1 MNKEIL
7 KTISV
12 LYVEDENDVREFTS
26 KLLTSLLRKVYVAQ
40 DGLEGLKI
48 YEENKDDIDL
58 IVSDI
63 NMPKMDGLSMCDAIK
78 KINHEI
84 PLVITS
90 AHNDTNFLKR
100 AIEIGVTTYA
110 MKPIDLYQL
119 IESII
124 KAMEPI
130 ILRKKLI
137 ELNLSLESKIEKEIN
152 KIKSILDAQDNII
165 IVTNKEEIT
174 NVNKKFLDFFG
185 IINFDDFIATKKNIF
200 DFFQEEFGFITKE
213 QIDKQESWIKYIKD
227 LHEIDRIVKI
237 KGASLE
243 EKIFAINVDYY
254 ENKDDYHENKDDYYV
269 FSLTDITK
277 LKEKSNLLEYQA
289 SHDKLTGLFNR
300 NRFDEVYEK
309 EIKRAKRYNNDLSL
323 IIFDIDNFKMIN
335 DTYGHQTGDEVLKE
349 MARITISNVR
359 EQDIIVRWGG
369 EEFLILLPQTNL
381 LGAFTVANKIRT
393 SIEANIFTTNSL
405 NITASF
411 GVTQLLE
418 NDDESSFIARSDKFL
433 YEAKKTGKNKVVSS

>member
-48 YEENKDDIDL
+48 YEENKDNIDL

-90 AHNDTNFLKR
+90 AHNDTNFLRR

-130 ILRKKLI
+130 ILKRKLI

-185 IINFDDFIATKKNIF
+185 VDNFDEFIATRKNIF
-200 DFFQEEFGFITKE
+200 DFFEEEFGLITKE
-213 QIDKQESWIKYIKD
+213 QINKQESWIKYIKD

-254 ENKDDYHENKDDYYV
+254 ENKDDYYV

-300 NRFDEVYEK
+300 NRFDELYEK
-309 EIKRAKRYNNDLSL
+309 EIKRARRYNNDLSL
-323 IIFDIDNFKMIN
+323 ILFDIDNFKMIN
-335 DTYGHQTGDEVLKE
+335 DSYGHQTGDEVLKE
-349 MARITISNVR
+349 IAKIILGNVR
-359 EQDIIVRWGG
+359 EQDINVRWGG

-393 SIEANIFTTNSL
+393 SIETNIFTTNSL

-418 NDDESSFIARSDKFL
+418 NDDESSFITRSDKFL

>member
-1 MNKEIL
+1 MNKEVL

-40 DGLEGLKI
+40 DGQEGLKI
-48 YEENKDDIDL
+48 FEENKDDIDL
-58 IVSDI
+58 IISDI
-63 NMPKMDGLSMCDAIK
+63 NMPKMDGLSMCEAIK

-90 AHNDTNFLKR
+90 AHNDTNFLR
-100 AIEIGVTTYA
+100 RSIEIGVTTYA

-119 IESII
+119 MESII

-130 ILRKKLI
+130 ILKKKLI
-137 ELNLSLESKIEKEIN
+137 ELNLSLESKIEQEIN

-174 NVNKKFLDFFG
+174 NVNKKFLAFFG
-185 IINFDDFIATKKNIF
+185 VDNFDEFIKSKKNIF

-213 QIDKQESWIKYIKD
+213 QITKQESWIKYIKD

-237 KGASLE
+237 KSALEE

-254 ENKDDYHENKDDYYV
+254 ENKDDYYV

-300 NRFDEVYEK
+300 NRFDEIYTK
-309 EIKRAKRYNNDLSL
+309 EIKRTKRYNNELSI
-323 IIFDIDNFKMIN
+323 IIFDIDDFKMVN
-335 DTYGHQTGDEVLKE
+335 DTYGHQIGDEVLKE
-349 MARITISNVR
+349 IAKITLNGVR
-359 EQDIIVRWGG
+359 EQDINVRWGG

-381 LGAFTVANKIRT
+381 TGALTVASKIK
-393 SIEANIFTTNSL
+393 SAIKEHIFTDKSL
-405 NITASF
+405 KITASF
-411 GVTQLLE
+411 GVSQLLE
-418 NDDESSFIARSDKFL
+418 EDDEVSLISRSDKLL
-433 YEAKKTGKNKVVSS
+433 YEAKKTGKDKVIA

>member
-12 LYVEDENDVREFTS
+12 LYVEDENDVRGFTS
-26 KLLTSLLRKVYVAQ
+26 KLLASLLRKVYVAQ
-40 DGLEGLKI
+40 DGLEGLELFEK
-48 YEENKDDIDL
+48 NKDDIDL
-58 IVSDI
+58 IVTDI
-63 NMPKMDGLSMCDAIK
+63 NMPKMDGLSMCAAIK
-78 KINHEI
+78 NINSEV

-90 AHNDTNFLKR
+90 AHNDTNFLKK
-100 AIEIGVTTYA
+100 AIEIGVNTYA

-119 IESII
+119 VESII

-130 ILRKKLI
+130 ILKRKLI
-137 ELNLSLESKIEKEIN
+137 ELNLSLESKIEQEVN

-165 IVTNKEEIT
+165 IVTSKEKIT

-185 IINFDDFIATKKNIF
+185 ITNFDDFIATEKDIF

-213 QIDKQESWIKYIKD
+213 QIIKQESWIKYIKD

-237 KGASLE
+237 KNKNKE

-254 ENKDDYHENKDDYYV
+254 ENKDNYYV

-300 NRFDEVYEK
+300 NRFDDIYPK
-309 EIKRAKRYNNDLSL
+309 EIKRSKRYNNELS
-323 IIFDIDNFKMIN
+323 IILFDIDNFKQIN
-335 DTYGHQTGDEVLKE
+335 DNYGHPVGDEVLKE
-349 MARITISNVR
+349 IANITLNSVR
-359 EQDIIVRWGG
+359 EQDITVRWGG
-369 EEFLILLPQTNL
+369 EEFLVLLPQTDL
-381 LGAFTVANKIRT
+381 AGAIIAANKIRS
-393 SIEANIFTTNSL
+393 SIESEGITAHSL
-405 NITASF
+405 MVTASF

-418 NDDESSFIARSDKFL
+418 DDNEASFISRSDKFL

>member
-7 KTISV
+7 KDISV

-26 KLLTSLLRKVYVAQ
+26 KLLGSLLKKVYVAQ
-40 DGLEGLKI
+40 NGLEGLEI
-48 YEENKDDIDL
+48 YKENQNDIDL
-58 IVSDI
+58 IISDI
-63 NMPKMDGLSMCDAIK
+63 NMPKMNGLDMCEQIR
-78 KINHEI
+78 KINNEM

-90 AHNDTNFLKR
+90 AHNDTNFLRK
-100 AIEIGVTTYA
+100 AIEVGVNTYA

-130 ILRKKLI
+130 LLKRKLI
-137 ELNLSLESKIEKEIN
+137 ELNLSLESKIEQEVS

-165 IVTNKEEIT
+165 IVTHNENIT
-174 NVNKKFLDFFG
+174 NVNKKFLDFFE
-185 IINFDDFIATKKNIF
+185 IKDFDDFTSSGKNIF

-213 QIDKQESWIKYIKD
+213 KINKQESWIQYIKD

-237 KGASLE
+237 KNSSNE
-243 EKIFAINVDYY
+243 EKIFAINVDFY
-254 ENKDDYHENKDDYYV
+254 ENKDNYYV

-300 NRFDEVYEK
+300 NRFDELYSK
-309 EIKRAKRYNNDLSL
+309 EIKRAKRYENNLS
-323 IIFDIDNFKMIN
+323 IILFDIDDFKNVN
-335 DTYGHQTGDEVLKE
+335 DNYGHQIGDEVLIE
-349 MARITISNVR
+349 ISKILLNNVR
-359 EQDIIVRWGG
+359 EPDICVRWGG

-381 LGAFTVANKIRT
+381 EGAKAVAEKIRVT
-393 SIEANIFTTNSL
+393 IIEKPLTEKNLPIS
-405 NITASF
+405 ASF
-411 GVTQLLE
+411 GVCQMDE
-418 NDDESSFIARSDKFL
+418 NDGDFSLISKSDKLL
-433 YEAKKTGKNKVVSS
+433 YLAKKSGKNIVIAQ

>member
-1 MNKEIL
+1 MMNKEIL

-26 KLLTSLLRKVYVAQ
+26 KLLGSLLKNVYVAQ

-48 YEENKDDIDL
+48 FEEHKDDIDL

-63 NMPKMDGLSMCDAIK
+63 NMPKMDGLSMCEAIK
-78 KINHEI
+78 KINPEI

-100 AIEIGVTTYA
+100 SIEIGVTTYA

-130 ILRKKLI
+130 ILKRKLI
-137 ELNLSLESKIEKEIN
+137 ELNLSLESKIEQEIS

-165 IVTNKEEIT
+165 IVTNKEKIT

-185 IINFDDFIATKKNIF
+185 VDNFDEFIATKKNIF
-200 DFFQEEFGFITKE
+200 DFFEEEFGFITKE
-213 QIDKQESWIKYIKD
+213 QINKQESWIKYIKE

-237 KGASLE
+237 KGISEE

-254 ENKDDYHENKDDYYV
+254 DNKDDYYV

-300 NRFDEVYEK
+300 NRFDEIYTK
-309 EIKRAKRYNNDLSL
+309 EIKRARRYNNDLSI
-323 IIFDIDNFKMIN
+323 IIFDVDDFKMVN
-335 DTYGHQTGDEVLKE
+335 DNYGHQTGDEVLKE
-349 MARITISNVR
+349 MAQIVLTHVR
-359 EQDIIVRWGG
+359 EQDISVRWGG

-381 LGAFTVANKIRT
+381 AGAVAVANKIKT
-393 SIEANIFTTNSL
+393 AINEHIFTNNSL
-405 NITASF
+405 TITGSF
-411 GVTQLLE
+411 GVAQLLDEDNE
-418 NDDESSFIARSDKFL
+418 NDFISRTDKLL
-433 YEAKKTGKNKVVSS
+433 YEAKKTGKNKVIS

>member
-48 YEENKDDIDL
+48 YEENKDNIDL

-381 LGAFTVANKIRT
+381 LGASTVANKIRT

-418 NDDESSFIARSDKFL
+418 NDDESSFITRSDKFL

>member
-1 MNKEIL
+1 MNKEVL

-40 DGLEGLKI
+40 DGQEGLKI
-48 YEENKDDIDL
+48 FEENKDDIDL
-58 IVSDI
+58 IISDI
-63 NMPKMDGLSMCDAIK
+63 NMPKMDGLSMCEAIK
-78 KINHEI
+78 KINSEI

-90 AHNDTNFLKR
+90 AHNDTNFLR
-100 AIEIGVTTYA
+100 RSIEIGVTTYA

-119 IESII
+119 MESII

-130 ILRKKLI
+130 ILKKKLI
-137 ELNLSLESKIEKEIN
+137 ELNLSLESKIEQEIN

-185 IINFDDFIATKKNIF
+185 VDNFDEFIKSRKNIF

-213 QIDKQESWIKYIKD
+213 QITKQESWIKYIKD

-237 KGASLE
+237 RSALEE

-254 ENKDDYHENKDDYYV
+254 ENKDDYYV

-300 NRFDEVYEK
+300 NRFDEIYTK
-309 EIKRAKRYNNDLSL
+309 EIKRTKRYNNELSI
-323 IIFDIDNFKMIN
+323 IIFDIDDFKMVN
-335 DTYGHQTGDEVLKE
+335 DTYGHQIGDEVLKE
-349 MARITISNVR
+349 IAKITLNGVR
-359 EQDIIVRWGG
+359 EQDINVRWGG

-381 LGAFTVANKIRT
+381 TGAVTVASKIK
-393 SIEANIFTTNSL
+393 SAIKEHIFTDKSL
-405 NITASF
+405 KITASF
-411 GVTQLLE
+411 GVSQLLE
-418 NDDESSFIARSDKFL
+418 EDDEVSLISRSDKLL
-433 YEAKKTGKNKVVSS
+433 YEAKKTGKDKVIA

>member
-7 KTISV
+7 KDICV
-12 LYVEDENDVREFTS
+12 LYVEDENDVREFTA
-26 KLLTSLLRKVYVAQ
+26 KLLDSLLKKVYVAE

-48 YEENKDDIDL
+48 FEENKNVIDL
-58 IVSDI
+58 IISDI
-63 NMPKMDGLSMCDAIK
+63 NMPKMDGLTMCEAIK
-78 KINHEI
+78 KINTEI

-90 AHNDTNFLKR
+90 AHNDTNFLR
-100 AIEIGVTTYA
+100 RSIEIGVTTYA

-119 IESII
+119 VGSII

-130 ILRKKLI
+130 ILKKKLM
-137 ELNLSLESKIEKEIN
+137 ELNLSLESKIEQEIN

-185 IINFDDFIATKKNIF
+185 INDFNEFIKSKKNIF
-200 DFFQEEFGFITKE
+200 DFFKEEFGFISKE
-213 QIDKQESWIKYIKD
+213 QINKQESWIKYIKE

-237 KGASLE
+237 KDSLDE

-254 ENKDDYHENKDDYYV
+254 ENKEDYYV

-277 LKEKSNLLEYQA
+277 LKEKSNLFEYQA

-300 NRFDEVYEK
+300 NKFDEVYSK
-309 EIKRAKRYNNDLSL
+309 ELKRSKRYNNELSM
-323 IIFDIDNFKMIN
+323 IIFDIDDFKMVN
-335 DTYGHQTGDEVLKE
+335 DNYGHQIGDDVLKE
-349 MARITISNVR
+349 IAKIILKNVR
-359 EQDIIVRWGG
+359 EQDVNVRWGG

-381 LGAFTVANKIRT
+381 AGAVTVASKIR
-393 SIEANIFTTNSL
+393 IAIKEHLFTPEIL
-405 NITASF
+405 KITASF
-411 GVTQLLE
+411 GVSQLLSE
-418 NDDESSFIARSDKFL
+418 DSETTFISRSDTLL
-433 YEAKKTGKNKVVSS
+433 YEAKKTGKDKVIS

>member
-1 MNKEIL
+1 MNKEVL
-7 KTISV
+7 KNISV

-40 DGLEGLKI
+40 DGQEGLKI
-48 YEENKDDIDL
+48 FEENKDDIDL
-58 IVSDI
+58 IISDI
-63 NMPKMDGLSMCDAIK
+63 NMPKMDGLSMCEAIK

-90 AHNDTNFLKR
+90 AHNDTNFLR
-100 AIEIGVTTYA
+100 RSIEIGVTTYA

-119 IESII
+119 MESII

-137 ELNLSLESKIEKEIN
+137 ELNLSLESKIEQEIN

-185 IINFDDFIATKKNIF
+185 VDNFDEFIKSKKNIF

-213 QIDKQESWIKYIKD
+213 QITKQESWIKYIKD

-237 KGASLE
+237 KSALEE

-254 ENKDDYHENKDDYYV
+254 ENKDDYYV

-300 NRFDEVYEK
+300 NRFDEIYTK
-309 EIKRAKRYNNDLSL
+309 EIKRTKRYNNELSI
-323 IIFDIDNFKMIN
+323 IIFDIDDFKMVN
-335 DTYGHQTGDEVLKE
+335 DTYGHQIGDEVLKE
-349 MARITISNVR
+349 IAKITLNGVR
-359 EQDIIVRWGG
+359 EQDINVRWGG
-369 EEFLILLPQTNL
+369 EEFLILLPQTNIT
-381 LGAFTVANKIRT
+381 GALTVASKIK
-393 SIEANIFTTNSL
+393 SAIKEHIFTDKSL
-405 NITASF
+405 KITASF
-411 GVTQLLE
+411 GVSQLLDE
-418 NDDESSFIARSDKFL
+418 DDEVTLISRSDKLL
-433 YEAKKTGKNKVVSS
+433 YEAKKTGKDKVIA

>member
-1 MNKEIL
+1 MNKEVL

-40 DGLEGLKI
+40 DGQEGLKI
-48 YEENKDDIDL
+48 FEENKDDIDL
-58 IVSDI
+58 IISDI
-63 NMPKMDGLSMCDAIK
+63 NMPKMDGLSMCEAIK

-90 AHNDTNFLKR
+90 AHNDTNFLR
-100 AIEIGVTTYA
+100 RSIEIGVTTYA

-119 IESII
+119 MESII

-137 ELNLSLESKIEKEIN
+137 ELNLSLESKIEQEIN

-185 IINFDDFIATKKNIF
+185 VDNFDEFIKSKKNIF

-213 QIDKQESWIKYIKD
+213 QITKQESWIKYIKD

-237 KGASLE
+237 KSALEE

-254 ENKDDYHENKDDYYV
+254 ENKDDYYV

-300 NRFDEVYEK
+300 NRFDEIYTK
-309 EIKRAKRYNNDLSL
+309 EIKRTKRYNNELSI
-323 IIFDIDNFKMIN
+323 IIFDIDDFKMVN
-335 DTYGHQTGDEVLKE
+335 DTYGHQIGDEVLKE
-349 MARITISNVR
+349 IAKITLNGVR
-359 EQDIIVRWGG
+359 EQDINVRWGG
-369 EEFLILLPQTNL
+369 EEFLILLPQTNIT
-381 LGAFTVANKIRT
+381 GALTVASKIK
-393 SIEANIFTTNSL
+393 SAIKEHIFTDKSL
-405 NITASF
+405 KITASF
-411 GVTQLLE
+411 GVSQLLDE
-418 NDDESSFIARSDKFL
+418 DDEVTLISRSDKLL
-433 YEAKKTGKNKVVSS
+433 YEAKKTGKDKVIA

>member
-26 KLLTSLLRKVYVAQ
+26 KLLTFLLRKVYVAQ

-78 KINHEI
+78 KINQEI

-90 AHNDTNFLKR
+90 AHNDTNFLRR

-130 ILRKKLI
+130 ILKRKLI

-185 IINFDDFIATKKNIF
+185 VDNFDEFIATRKNIF
-200 DFFQEEFGFITKE
+200 DFFEEEFGFITKE
-213 QIDKQESWIKYIKD
+213 QINKQESWIKYIKD

-254 ENKDDYHENKDDYYV
+254 ENKDDYYV

-289 SHDKLTGLFNR
+289 SHDK
-300 NRFDEVYEK
+300 
-309 EIKRAKRYNNDLSL
+309 
-323 IIFDIDNFKMIN
+323 
-335 DTYGHQTGDEVLKE
+335 
-349 MARITISNVR
+349 
-359 EQDIIVRWGG
+359 
-369 EEFLILLPQTNL
+369 
-381 LGAFTVANKIRT
+381 
-393 SIEANIFTTNSL
+393 
-405 NITASF
+405 
-411 GVTQLLE
+411 
-418 NDDESSFIARSDKFL
+418 
-433 YEAKKTGKNKVVSS
+433 

>member
-1 MNKEIL
+1 MMNKEIL

-26 KLLTSLLRKVYVAQ
+26 KLLSSLLKNVYVAQ
-40 DGLEGLKI
+40 DGLNGLKI
-48 YEENKDDIDL
+48 FEEHKDDIDL

-78 KINHEI
+78 KINPEI

-130 ILRKKLI
+130 ILKRKLI
-137 ELNLSLESKIEKEIN
+137 ELNLSLESKIEQEIS

-165 IVTNKEEIT
+165 IVTNKEKIT

-185 IINFDDFIATKKNIF
+185 IDNFDEFIATRTNIF
-200 DFFQEEFGFITKE
+200 DFFEEEFGFITKE
-213 QIDKQESWIKYIKD
+213 QINKQESWIKYIKE

-237 KGASLE
+237 KSITDE

-254 ENKDDYHENKDDYYV
+254 DNKDDYYV

-300 NRFDEVYEK
+300 NRFDEIYAK
-309 EIKRAKRYNNDLSL
+309 EIKRARRYNNDLSI
-323 IIFDIDNFKMIN
+323 IIFDVDDFKIVN
-335 DTYGHQTGDEVLKE
+335 DSYGHQIGDEVLKE
-349 MARITISNVR
+349 MSQVMLNNVR
-359 EQDIIVRWGG
+359 EQDITVRWGG

-381 LGAFTVANKIRT
+381 AGAVAVANKIK
-393 SIEANIFTTNSL
+393 IAINEHIFTSNSL
-405 NITASF
+405 VISGSF
-411 GVTQLLE
+411 GVAQLLAE
-418 NDDESSFIARSDKFL
+418 DSESDFISRVDKLL
-433 YEAKKTGKNKVVSS
+433 YEAKKTGKNKVIF

>member
-1 MNKEIL
+1 MMNKEIL

-12 LYVEDENDVREFTS
+12 LYVEDETDVREFTS
-26 KLLTSLLRKVYVAQ
+26 KLLGSLLKNVYVAQ

-48 YEENKDDIDL
+48 FEEHKDDIDL

-63 NMPKMDGLSMCDAIK
+63 NMPKMDGLSMCEAIK
-78 KINHEI
+78 KINNEI

-100 AIEIGVTTYA
+100 SIEIGVTTYA

-130 ILRKKLI
+130 ILKRKLI
-137 ELNLSLESKIEKEIN
+137 ELNLSLESKIEQEIS

-185 IINFDDFIATKKNIF
+185 VDNFDEFISTKKNIF
-200 DFFQEEFGFITKE
+200 DFFEEEFGFITKE
-213 QIDKQESWIKYIKD
+213 QINKQESWIKYIKE

-237 KGASLE
+237 KGALEE

-254 ENKDDYHENKDDYYV
+254 DNKDDYYV

-300 NRFDEVYEK
+300 NRFDEIYEK
-309 EIKRAKRYNNDLSL
+309 EIKRARRYNNDLSI
-323 IIFDIDNFKMIN
+323 IIFDVDDFKMVN
-335 DTYGHQTGDEVLKE
+335 DTYGHQVGDEVLKE
-349 MARITISNVR
+349 MSQIMLNNVR
-359 EQDIIVRWGG
+359 EQDITVRWGG

-381 LGAFTVANKIRT
+381 DGAILAADKIRT
-393 SIEANIFTTNSL
+393 SIIEHSFTDKFLKISG
-405 NITASF
+405 SF
-411 GVTQLLE
+411 GVAQLLNE
-418 NDDESSFIARSDKFL
+418 DGEKDFISRADKLL
-433 YEAKKTGKNKVVSS
+433 YEAKRTGKNKVIS

>member
-1 MNKEIL
+1 MKVRIKMMNKEIL

-26 KLLTSLLRKVYVAQ
+26 KLLSSLLQNVYVAQ
-40 DGLEGLKI
+40 NGLEGLKI
-48 YEENKDDIDL
+48 FEEHKDDIDL

-63 NMPKMDGLSMCDAIK
+63 NMPKMDGLSMCEAIK
-78 KINHEI
+78 KINPEI

-100 AIEIGVTTYA
+100 SIEIGVTTYA

-119 IESII
+119 IESIV

-130 ILRKKLI
+130 ILKRKLI
-137 ELNLSLESKIEKEIN
+137 ELNLSLESKIEQEIS

-185 IINFDDFIATKKNIF
+185 VDNFDEFIATKKNIF
-200 DFFQEEFGFITKE
+200 DFFEEEFGFITKE
-213 QIDKQESWIKYIKD
+213 QINKQESWIKYIKE

-237 KGASLE
+237 RGASEE

-254 ENKDDYHENKDDYYV
+254 DNKDDYYV

-300 NRFDEVYEK
+300 NRFDEIYEK
-309 EIKRAKRYNNDLSL
+309 EIKRARRYENDLSI
-323 IIFDIDNFKMIN
+323 IIFDVDDFKIVN
-335 DTYGHQTGDEVLKE
+335 DTYGHQVGDEVLKE
-349 MARITISNVR
+349 ISQLMLNNVR
-359 EQDIIVRWGG
+359 EQDITVRWGG

-381 LGAFTVANKIRT
+381 EGAILAANKIKT
-393 SIEANIFTTNSL
+393 AINEHSFTDKSL
-405 NITASF
+405 AITGSF
-411 GVTQLLE
+411 GVAQLLNE
-418 NDDESSFIARSDKFL
+418 DSEKDFILRADKFL
-433 YEAKKTGKNKVVSS
+433 YEAKKTGKNKVIS

>member
-1 MNKEIL
+1 MNKEVL

-40 DGLEGLKI
+40 DGQEGLKI
-48 YEENKDDIDL
+48 FEENKDDIDL
-58 IVSDI
+58 IISDI
-63 NMPKMDGLSMCDAIK
+63 NMPKMDGLSMCEAIK

-90 AHNDTNFLKR
+90 AHNDTNFLR
-100 AIEIGVTTYA
+100 RSIEIGVTTYA

-119 IESII
+119 MESII

-137 ELNLSLESKIEKEIN
+137 ELNLSLESKIEQEIN

-185 IINFDDFIATKKNIF
+185 VDNFDEFIKSKKNIF

-213 QIDKQESWIKYIKD
+213 QITKQESWIKYIKD

-237 KGASLE
+237 KSALEE

-254 ENKDDYHENKDDYYV
+254 ENKDDYYV

-277 LKEKSNLLEYQA
+277 LKEKANLLEYQA

-300 NRFDEVYEK
+300 NRFDEIYTK
-309 EIKRAKRYNNDLSL
+309 EIKRTKRYNNELSI
-323 IIFDIDNFKMIN
+323 IIFDIDDFKMVN
-335 DTYGHQTGDEVLKE
+335 DTYGHQIGDEVLKE
-349 MARITISNVR
+349 IAKITLNGVR
-359 EQDIIVRWGG
+359 EQDINVRWGG
-369 EEFLILLPQTNL
+369 EEFLILLPQTNIT
-381 LGAFTVANKIRT
+381 GALTVASKIK
-393 SIEANIFTTNSL
+393 SAIKEHIFTDKSL
-405 NITASF
+405 KITASF
-411 GVTQLLE
+411 GVSQLLDE
-418 NDDESSFIARSDKFL
+418 DDEVTLISRSDKLL
-433 YEAKKTGKNKVVSS
+433 YEAKKTGKDKVIA

>member
-1 MNKEIL
+1 MNKEVL

-40 DGLEGLKI
+40 DGQEGLKI
-48 YEENKDDIDL
+48 FEENKDDIDL
-58 IVSDI
+58 IISDI
-63 NMPKMDGLSMCDAIK
+63 NMPKMDGLSMCEAIK

-90 AHNDTNFLKR
+90 AHNDTNFLR
-100 AIEIGVTTYA
+100 RSIEIGVTTYA

-119 IESII
+119 MESII

-137 ELNLSLESKIEKEIN
+137 ELNLSLESKIEQEIN

-185 IINFDDFIATKKNIF
+185 VDNFDEFIKSKKNIF

-213 QIDKQESWIKYIKD
+213 QITKQESWIKYIKD

-237 KGASLE
+237 KSALEE

-254 ENKDDYHENKDDYYV
+254 ENKDDYYV

-300 NRFDEVYEK
+300 NRFDEIYTK
-309 EIKRAKRYNNDLSL
+309 EIKRTKRYNNELSI
-323 IIFDIDNFKMIN
+323 IIFDIDDFKMVN
-335 DTYGHQTGDEVLKE
+335 DTYGHQIGDEVLKE
-349 MARITISNVR
+349 IAKITLNGVR
-359 EQDIIVRWGG
+359 EQDINVRWGG
-369 EEFLILLPQTNL
+369 EEFLILLPQTNIT
-381 LGAFTVANKIRT
+381 GAVTVASKIK
-393 SIEANIFTTNSL
+393 SAIKEHIFTDKSL
-405 NITASF
+405 KITASF
-411 GVTQLLE
+411 GVSQLLDE
-418 NDDESSFIARSDKFL
+418 DDEVTLISRSDKLL
-433 YEAKKTGKNKVVSS
+433 YEAKKTGKDKVIA